1 MVKHTAPRW
10 SIRSYGPSPGSH
22 THDHFQVL
30 WGLHGELEL
39 EIDGKGSRV
48 AAGQGLIIA
57 PHERHDFESRL
68 GSRCLVL
75 DSADAGWSAR
85 RRQPQ
90 CAPATDLLAR
100 FISEALANELPIDR
114 RQAAS
119 LLAQSWG
126 APARPARVR
135 RDIDWDGLGAW
146 VRTQLAKPLSVS
158 DLAAR
163 ACLAESQFRA
173 RCVEALGCSPMQ
185 WLRRVRLAEAEILRA
200 RGMSVA
206 EAARRTGYDSPS
218 ALTAAMRRQR
228 RI

>member
-1 MVKHTAPRW
+1 MAKHTIPGW
-10 SIRSYGPSPGSH
+10 SVRAYGPSPGSH

-39 EIDGKGSRV
+39 EIDGQGSRV
-48 AAGQGLIIA
+48 VAGQGLIIA
-57 PHERHDFESRL
+57 PHERHDFESRQ

-75 DSADAGWSAR
+75 DSADAGWAAR
-85 RRQPQ
+85 QRRP
-90 CAPATDLLAR
+90 CCEPATDLLAR
-100 FISEALANELPIDR
+100 FIAEALAQDLPIDR
-114 RQAAS
+114 QQAAS

-126 APARPARVR
+126 ALPRPERAR
-135 RDIDWDGLGAW
+135 RDIDWDGLAAW
-146 VRTQLAKPLSVS
+146 ARTQLSQPLSVS

-185 WLRRVRLAEAEILRA
+185 WLRRLRLDEAEILRA
-200 RGMSVA
+200 RGLSVA

-218 ALTAAMRRQR
+218 ALTAALRRHGR
-228 RI
+228 N

>member
-1 MVKHTAPRW
+1 MVKHAAPRW

-22 THDHFQVL
+22 AHDHFQVL

-57 PHERHDFESRL
+57 PHERHDFESRQ

-75 DSADAGWSAR
+75 DSADARWSAR
-85 RRQPQ
+85 QRLPR

-100 FISEALANELPIDR
+100 FISEALAQELPIDR
-114 RQAAS
+114 QQAAA

-126 APARPARVR
+126 VLAKPERVR
-135 RDIDWDGLGAW
+135 RDIDWDGLAAW
-146 VRTQLAKPLSVS
+146 VRTQLAKPLGVS

-163 ACLAESQFRA
+163 ACLGESQFRA
-173 RCVEALGCSPMQ
+173 RCVEALGCSPIQ
-185 WLRRVRLAEAEILRA
+185 WLRRLRLEEAEILRA
-200 RGMSVA
+200 RGIGVA

-218 ALTAAMRRQR
+218 ALTAAMRRR
-228 RI
+228 GGA